1 MLKLKADFFSKTKLF
16 GYVSKKFTKLLWY
29 PYLKRQKKSINPIS
43 VKEKILSVG
52 VVDNSQSKILCFLI
66 IDN

>member
-1 MLKLKADFFSKTKLF
+1 M
-16 GYVSKKFTKLLWY
+16 VSVFKK
-29 PYLKRQKKSINPIS
+29 QKKSINPIS